1 MGYISKENFEKIYI
15 KIRQD
20 SIENNSSV
28 LIFVSPSADS
38 ICAAKVLLTLLKI
51 DNIAHQIIPISG
63 WSDLSKANQNKI
75 ESNEELR
82 TVIMINCGGLVDLTE
97 FLSFSEI
104 LTVYIIDSH
113 RPYNLSNIYSTNQ
126 IVIVDDGDI
135 EDDMADIQKAYEEL
149 EYDTDSSSSSEDDDE
164 DEDEE
169 EEEEEE
175 EEIINVEDD
184 NDNENV
190 DTTNL
195 RNNDNTN
202 NRKTRKRTL
211 DESIDEYQ
219 ARRMKRLKKRQKKQQ
234 NRRIISEYYSAGTY
248 FGMSAS
254 DMLYILATQLART
267 DINILWL
274 AIVGLTDQYINGRIG
289 HEKYLIQAQ
298 GYREDVLKF
307 STSVINKNE
316 NGDSENTLSL
326 DESLNTE
333 DIFSFNTLNSGSIN
347 GTVISAHTSSS
358 DEILRVEDDYRL
370 MLWRHWSLFE
380 AMYHSSYVATKLG
393 IWRQEGKRRLNELL
407 LKMGF
412 PLNQCQENYTEMDIN
427 LKKILPQKL
436 EDMAPMFGLNEI
448 SYPSFVKQHG
458 YKCTLSASDTV
469 YSLNALLNRGWD
481 FAKRIAAQEII
492 PTPVL
497 PHNSSRVTERDS
509 MNRGG
514 LVGETFENI
523 MDIVDPDAIYHSN
536 TTSTTV
542 SLNGSSTEN
551 ETEEE
556 KEEEWMEGFYMAYDA
571 LDNID
576 LMLYGIKS
584 AIHLQRAIV
593 HTGLTILEHNPS
605 MLLKNFRFV
614 VIGSDSVRNGLS
626 NGTSGLGLEDNYGLF
641 GKSVMHL
648 EQLATFL
655 GSAWREHGKRRS
667 RSSKALV
674 TAAQNDSRDTYLV
687 VGIIPSSLGAV
698 SHTQRNT
705 FGLAFQ
711 NTAQR
716 TNARV
721 KHDSFDAS
729 VIEVKKEDLKTFIEQ
744 LQSSVLLNNDDYI

>member
-38 ICAAKVLLTLLKI
+38 LCAAKVLLTLLKI
-51 DNIAHQIIPISG
+51 DNITHQIIPISG
-63 WSDLSKANQNKI
+63 WSDLSKANQTKI
-75 ESNEELR
+75 ETNEELR

-97 FLSFSEI
+97 FLSLSEI

-135 EDDMADIQKAYEEL
+135 EEDMADIQKAFEEL
-149 EYDTDSSSSSEDDDE
+149 EYDTDSSSSDE
-164 DEDEE
+164 ETDEE

-184 NDNENV
+184 ENV

-195 RNNDNTN
+195 RDNENNNNDN
-202 NRKTRKRTL
+202 NRKSRKRAI

-219 ARRMKRLKKRQKKQQ
+219 SRRLKRLRKHQQKQE
-234 NRRIISEYYSAGTY
+234 NRRLISDYYSTGSY
-248 FGMSAS
+248 YGMSAS
-254 DMLYILATQLART
+254 EMLYILATQLARS

-274 AIVGLTDQYINGRIG
+274 AIIGLTDQYLNGKIG

-307 STSVINKNE
+307 STSVINKKNSTLGI
-316 NGDSENTLSL
+316 NDSENTLSL
-326 DESLNTE
+326 DESLNTD
-333 DIFSFNTLNSGSIN
+333 DIFSFNTLNSGSVNN
-347 GTVISAHTSSS
+347 GPVIAAHTSSS

-393 IWRQEGKRRLNELL
+393 IWRQEGKRKLNELL

-412 PLNQCQENYTEMDIN
+412 PLNQCQENYTEMDIE
-427 LKKILPQKL
+427 LKKILPEKL
-436 EDMAPMFGLNEI
+436 EDMAPMFGLNEM

-481 FAKRIAAQEII
+481 FAQRIATQEII
-492 PTPVL
+492 PTPFL
-497 PHNSSRVTERDS
+497 PQTSSRVTERETMD
-509 MNRGG
+509 RGG
-514 LVGETFENI
+514 MVGQPFGNI
-523 MDIVDPDAIYHSN
+523 MDIVDPDAIYHSSITN
-536 TTSTTV
+536 NSISMNGQSTDDDDDDKD
-542 SLNGSSTEN
+542 ED
-551 ETEEE
+551 
-556 KEEEWMEGFYMAYDA
+556 WMEGFYMAYDA

-614 VIGSDSVRNGLS
+614 VIGADSVRNGLS
-626 NGTSGLGLEDNYGLF
+626 NGTSGLGLEDGYGLF

-655 GSAWREHGKRRS
+655 GSAWKEHGNRRS
-667 RSSKALV
+667 KNSKALV

-687 VGIIPSSLGAV
+687 VGIIPSGLGAV

-729 VIEVKKEDLKTFIEQ
+729 VIEVKKEDLKSFIEH
-744 LQSSVLLNNDDYI
+744 LQSSVIFNDNDYI

>member
-28 LIFVSPSADS
+28 LIFVSPSTDS

-51 DNIAHQIIPISG
+51 DNIPHQIIPISG

-75 ESNEELR
+75 ENNDELR

-97 FLSFSEI
+97 FLSLSEI

-149 EYDTDSSSSSEDDDE
+149 EYGSDSSSSSE

-175 EEIINVEDD
+175 EEDIINVEDD
-184 NDNENV
+184 KDEND
-190 DTTNL
+190 DPTNL
-195 RNNDNTN
+195 GDD
-202 NRKTRKRTL
+202 KSRKRARK
-211 DESIDEYQ
+211 ESADDYQ
-219 ARRMKRLKKRQKKQQ
+219 SRRLKRVKKHQQKQQ
-234 NRRIISEYYSAGTY
+234 NRRLISEYYSAGSY
-248 FGMSAS
+248 YGMSAS
-254 DMLYILATQLART
+254 EMFYILATQLARS

-274 AIVGLTDQYINGRIG
+274 AIVGLTDQYLNGRIG

-307 STSVINKNE
+307 SSSVIKNNSTLG
-316 NGDSENTLSL
+316 NGDSENTLSIH
-326 DESLNTE
+326 ESLNTD
-333 DIFSFNTLNSGSIN
+333 DIFSFNTLNSGSISN
-347 GTVISAHTSSS
+347 GPVIAAHTSSS

-380 AMYHSSYVATKLG
+380 AMYHSNYVATKLG

-412 PLNQCQENYTEMDIN
+412 PLNQCQENYTEMDIG
-427 LKKILPQKL
+427 LKKLLPEKL

-481 FAKRIAAQEII
+481 FAQRIAAQEVI

-497 PHNSSRVTERDS
+497 PHNSSRVSERDTLD
-509 MNRGG
+509 RGG
-514 LVGETFENI
+514 LIGQPFGNI
-523 MDIVDPDAIYHSN
+523 MDIVDPEAIYHSS
-536 TTSTTV
+536 TTSTSV
-542 SLNGSSTEN
+542 SLNGQPANEEN
-551 ETEEE
+551 DEE
-556 KEEEWMEGFYMAYDA
+556 KDEDWM
-571 LDNID
+571 
-576 LMLYGIKS
+576 
-584 AIHLQRAIV
+584 
-593 HTGLTILEHNPS
+593 
-605 MLLKNFRFV
+605 
-614 VIGSDSVRNGLS
+614 
-626 NGTSGLGLEDNYGLF
+626 
-641 GKSVMHL
+641 
-648 EQLATFL
+648 
-655 GSAWREHGKRRS
+655 
-667 RSSKALV
+667 
-674 TAAQNDSRDTYLV
+674 
-687 VGIIPSSLGAV
+687 
-698 SHTQRNT
+698 
-705 FGLAFQ
+705 
-711 NTAQR
+711 
-716 TNARV
+716 
-721 KHDSFDAS
+721 
-729 VIEVKKEDLKTFIEQ
+729 
-744 LQSSVLLNNDDYI
+744 

>member
-1 MGYISKENFEKIYI
+1 M
-15 KIRQD
+15 
-20 SIENNSSV
+20 
-28 LIFVSPSADS
+28 
-38 ICAAKVLLTLLKI
+38 
-51 DNIAHQIIPISG
+51 
-63 WSDLSKANQNKI
+63 
-75 ESNEELR
+75 
-82 TVIMINCGGLVDLTE
+82 
-97 FLSFSEI
+97 
-104 LTVYIIDSH
+104 
-113 RPYNLSNIYSTNQ
+113 
-126 IVIVDDGDI
+126 
-135 EDDMADIQKAYEEL
+135 
-149 EYDTDSSSSSEDDDE
+149 
-164 DEDEE
+164 
-169 EEEEEE
+169 
-175 EEIINVEDD
+175 
-184 NDNENV
+184 
-190 DTTNL
+190 
-195 RNNDNTN
+195 
-202 NRKTRKRTL
+202 
-211 DESIDEYQ
+211 
-219 ARRMKRLKKRQKKQQ
+219 
-234 NRRIISEYYSAGTY
+234 
-248 FGMSAS
+248 
-254 DMLYILATQLART
+254 
-267 DINILWL
+267 
-274 AIVGLTDQYINGRIG
+274 GLTDQYINGRIG

-571 LDNID
+571 LD
-576 LMLYGIKS
+576 K
-584 AIHLQRAIV
+584 
-593 HTGLTILEHNPS
+593 
-605 MLLKNFRFV
+605 
-614 VIGSDSVRNGLS
+614 
-626 NGTSGLGLEDNYGLF
+626 
-641 GKSVMHL
+641 
-648 EQLATFL
+648 
-655 GSAWREHGKRRS
+655 
-667 RSSKALV
+667 
-674 TAAQNDSRDTYLV
+674 
-687 VGIIPSSLGAV
+687 
-698 SHTQRNT
+698 
-705 FGLAFQ
+705 
-711 NTAQR
+711 
-716 TNARV
+716 
-721 KHDSFDAS
+721 
-729 VIEVKKEDLKTFIEQ
+729 
-744 LQSSVLLNNDDYI
+744 